1 MEFITVEQA
10 ESIIQSHVE
19 SFGSEEVPF
28 ESSWGRIL
36 AEDIFADRDLPPFN
50 RPTVDGI
57 AIQFGAWEEG
67 ILQFNIKATQA
78 AGEHPVGI
86 ENKAECVE
94 IMTGAALHNSVDTV
108 IRYEDL
114 RIENGLAVIR
124 IPEIKKA
131 QNVHPKGKDKRQ
143 GEKVAEKGI
152 IIDAALTGL
161 AASVGKT
168 KLSVM
173 ELPHIVIITTG
184 NEMVSADTIPSGY
197 QLRRS
202 NDYMIKTALK
212 SFQIHADT
220 VHLQDDP
227 DLIKTELNRC
237 LQAYDVILLSGGVS
251 MGKFDYVPEALRE
264 LRVEKLFHKVRQRP
278 GKPFWFGKYEER
290 VLVFAFP
297 GNPVSGFMCLHRYFI
312 PWLKRSLQWRGDIP
326 EFAILANDI
335 YFPHP
340 LQYFAQVKLS
350 VNKEGKWLASPL
362 EGNGSGDFIN
372 LLHTNAFMELPL
384 ETDEFKKGEVFRVWR
399 YNN

>member
-152 IIDAALTGL
+152 IIDAALTSL

-372 LLHTNAFMELPL
+372 LLYTNAFMELPL
-384 ETDEFKKGEVFRVWR
+384 EKDEFKRGEVFRVWR

>member
-372 LLHTNAFMELPL
+372 LLYTNAFMELPL
-384 ETDEFKKGEVFRVWR
+384 EKDEFKRGEVFRVWR

>member
-19 SFGSEEVPF
+19 SFRSEEVPF

-50 RPTVDGI
+50 HPTVDGI

-114 RIENGLAVIR
+114 RIENGIAVIR

-152 IIDAALTGL
+152 IIDAVLTGL

-278 GKPFWFGKYEER
+278 GKPFWFGKYEKR

-384 ETDEFKKGEVFRVWR
+384 EKDEFKKGEVFRVWR

>member
-384 ETDEFKKGEVFRVWR
+384 EKDEFKRGEVFRVWR

>member
-1 MEFITVEQA
+1 MDFITVAQA
-10 ESIIQSHVE
+10 ESIIQSHAKD
-19 SFGSEEVPF
+19 FGSEEVPF
-28 ESSWGRIL
+28 ESSWGRVL
-36 AEDIFADRDLPPFN
+36 AQDIFADRDLPPFN

-57 AIQFGAWEEG
+57 AVSFKSFQDG
-67 ILQFNIKATQA
+67 IHSFNIKATQA
-78 AGEHPVGI
+78 AGENPVGI
-86 ENKAECVE
+86 DAENECVE
-94 IMTGAALHNSVDTV
+94 IMTGAALHDSVDTV
-108 IRYEDL
+108 IRYEDI
-114 RIENGLAVIR
+114 RIENGIAVIH
-124 IPEIKKA
+124 ISEIKKA
-131 QNVHPKGKDKRQ
+131 QNVHAKGKDKRQ
-143 GEKVAEKGI
+143 GEKVADKGR

-168 KLSVM
+168 ELLVKK
-173 ELPHIVIITTG
+173 LPHIVIVTTG

-202 NDYMIKTALK
+202 NDYTFKAALK
-212 SFQIHADT
+212 SFQIQADT

-227 DLIKTELNRC
+227 ELINTELNRC

-251 MGKFDYVPEALRE
+251 MGKFDYVPEALQE

-290 VLVFAFP
+290 TSVFAFP

-312 PWLKRSLQWRGDIP
+312 PWLKRSLQLRSDVP
-326 EFAILANDI
+326 EFAILDNDI

-372 LLHTNAFMELPL
+372 LLRTNAFMELPL
-384 ETDEFKKGEVFRVWR
+384 EKDEFKRGEVFRVWR
-399 YNN
+399 YNH